1 MVALRAAARAR
12 RRTAAA
18 AVGVVLVGSA
28 PSWASGADIA
38 PLVVMP
44 GMPIHFTGVGT
55 ETGENSCTMA
65 FLFTATVQE
74 RNGKRGRVRD
84 RTVDYASTAGHCALV
99 DPNATEE
106 LHAKGEGPVVHLTQR
121 GLDGA
126 LVAGPRIGQV
136 VYAGSVM
143 PVLYPDDRLPELMD
157 LALIELDPGVVSDPA
172 LCHFGGPVALRETSL
187 DGPEDVH
194 VYGNGNATG
203 LNRETG
209 TTLLPARSG
218 PAVPFQ
224 EDGVSM
230 ATAISGGDSGA
241 PVIDA
246 DGQALALVTG
256 PYQPR
261 IAPMLSRA
269 EEMLGVQLT
278 LRTAP
283 LVEGASAFGSDPA
296 CAPLQPINRG

>member
-1 MVALRAAARAR
+1 MAPRAATRAR
-12 RRTAAA
+12 RQAAAAAA
-18 AVGVVLVGSA
+18 AVLMLGTA
-28 PSWASGADIA
+28 PSWAGGADIA
-38 PLVVMP
+38 PLVVKP

-65 FLFTATVQE
+65 FLFTATVQV
-74 RNGKRGRVRD
+74 RSGKRGRVRE
-84 RTVDYASTAGHCALV
+84 RTVDYASTAGHCVLV

-106 LHAKGEGPVVHLTQR
+106 VHGPGEGPVVHLTQR
-121 GLDGA
+121 GADGA
-126 LVAGPRIGQV
+126 LVAGPRIGRV

-172 LCHFGGPVALRETSL
+172 LCHFGGPVALRETPM

-194 VYGNGNATG
+194 LYGNGNATG

-218 PAVPFQ
+218 PAVPYQ
-224 EDGVSM
+224 ENAISM
-230 ATAISGGDSGA
+230 LTASSGGDSGS
-241 PVIDA
+241 PLIDA
-246 DGQALALVTG
+246 DGQALALLTG

-261 IAPMLSRA
+261 IAPMLPRA
-269 EEMLGVQLT
+269 EEVLGIRLS

-283 LVEGASAFGSDPA
+283 LVEDAPPFGADPA
-296 CAPLQPINRG
+296 CAPL